1 MNNARRALVGWLV
14 VAGLGCGSSGAPF
27 ERTEKTVVTGVA
39 RQVLEAGP
47 YMYVELEKSDKT
59 AIWVASLARDLP
71 PGTPVEAV
79 VLGRREGFHSARLNR
94 DFDTLGFGPVRPIPQ
109 GAVQ

>member
-1 MNNARRALVGWLV
+1 MDNARRALVGWVV

-47 YMYVELEKSDKT
+47 YMYVELEK
-59 AIWVASLARDLP
+59 
-71 PGTPVEAV
+71 
-79 VLGRREGFHSARLNR
+79 
-94 DFDTLGFGPVRPIPQ
+94 
-109 GAVQ
+109 